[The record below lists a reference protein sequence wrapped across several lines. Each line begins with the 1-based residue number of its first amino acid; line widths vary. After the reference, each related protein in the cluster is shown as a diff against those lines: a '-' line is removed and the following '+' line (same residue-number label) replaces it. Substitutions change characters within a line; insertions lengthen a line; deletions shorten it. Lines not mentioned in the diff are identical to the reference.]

1 MSEAQ
6 SLEVGSSGAE
16 VSIEPV
22 AVDETLLVGDENDV
36 PVGSAVYN
44 ELLGFLYR
52 EAAML
57 DTMRIQE
64 WSTLLAEDLSY
75 TAPIRINRNL
85 ADIALS
91 VSPVIRLFDDTYVSM
106 MGRVGR
112 LTQTKSA
119 FAEDPPSRTRRF
131 VTNMLASRTGKP
143 DEFEVVSYLY
153 VTRSRFENPAY
164 QVVTCER
171 HDLLR
176 RNGRSFKIARREI
189 IVDQSTMGMSNLA
202 IFL

>member
-1 MSEAQ
+1 MSEAMD
-6 SLEVGSSGAE
+6 

-22 AVDETLLVGDENDV
+22 EVDEALLVGDDTDI
-36 PVGSAVYN
+36 PVGSPVYN
-44 ELLGFLYR
+44 ELLQFLYR

-57 DTMRIQE
+57 DNMRIQE

-75 TAPIRINRNL
+75 YAPTRITKNL
-85 ADIALS
+85 ADIKESYSATM
-91 VSPVIRLFDDTYVSM
+91 RHFDDDYVSM

-131 VTNMLASRTGKP
+131 VTNVMARQGGSP
-143 DEFEVVSYLY
+143 DEFEVTSYLY
-153 VTRSRFENPAY
+153 VSRSRYESPVY

-189 IVDQSTMGMSNLA
+189 IVDQATMSMPNLA

>member
-1 MSEAQ
+1 MSDVKTLDVA
-6 SLEVGSSGAE
+6 V
-16 VSIEPV
+16 EPV
-22 AVDETLLVGDENDV
+22 EVDEALLVGDENDI
-36 PVGSAVYN
+36 PVGSPVYN
-44 ELLGFLYR
+44 ELLQFLYR
-52 EAAML
+52 EAALL
-57 DTMRIQE
+57 DNMRIHE

-75 TAPIRINRNL
+75 TAPIRLNRNL
-85 ADIALS
+85 ADIKET
-91 VSPVIRLFDDTYVSM
+91 VSPTMRHFDDDYVSM

-112 LTQTKSA
+112 LTLTKSA

-131 VTNMLASRTGKP
+131 VTNMLASQTGAT

-153 VTRSRFENPAY
+153 VSRSRYENPLY

-176 RNGRSFKIARREI
+176 RHGRSFKIVRREI
-189 IVDQSTMGMSNLA
+189 IVDQSTMSMSNLA

>member
-6 SLEVGSSGAE
+6 SPGVGSSGGE

-57 DTMRIQE
+57 DNMRIQE

-106 MGRVGR
+106 MGRVG
-112 LTQTKSA
+112 
-119 FAEDPPSRTRRF
+119 
-131 VTNMLASRTGKP
+131 
-143 DEFEVVSYLY
+143 
-153 VTRSRFENPAY
+153 
-164 QVVTCER
+164 
-171 HDLLR
+171 
-176 RNGRSFKIARREI
+176 
-189 IVDQSTMGMSNLA
+189 
-202 IFL
+202 